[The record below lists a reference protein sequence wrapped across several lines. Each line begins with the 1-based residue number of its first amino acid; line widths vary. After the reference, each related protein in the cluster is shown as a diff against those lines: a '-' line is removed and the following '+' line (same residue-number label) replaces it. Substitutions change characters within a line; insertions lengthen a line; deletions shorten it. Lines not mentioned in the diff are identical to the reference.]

1 MPQQPGRI
9 QYLDFLRGFAVVLMV
24 MGHSI
29 DSVLSLEA
37 RTTELFRL
45 YDAIRGFTAP
55 LFLFVSGYAFSIAT
69 EKSWPAFLSV
79 SAPVVKRFSK
89 ILLLLLVGYALHFPF
104 FSFDK
109 LLHATRS
116 EEYAQLFQVDVL
128 HCVALSLILLHLI
141 IFLTR
146 TPRTFA
152 LTTLGVAAAI
162 VLTTPVIWSID
173 LSPVLSPM
181 VSPYFNQKQLSI
193 FPLFPYAAFL
203 FAGTATGHFY
213 LEARQ
218 MSNERRFFRK
228 LVGFSLVAGL
238 SGLVF
243 DLLPYNI
250 YPPHDYWKASPNFF
264 LIRIGIILLITTGFY
279 AIRRIPP
286 LVARQLVVLGQA
298 SLFVYIIH
306 LVAVYGSAANNGLMQ
321 IVGQTLVYHDAFII
335 ASVLLLVMIGV
346 VHVWNYLR
354 THHYFPARFAQ
365 IALAGTLLFY
375 FFTKPY

>member
-1 MPQQPGRI
+1 MQLQPGRI
-9 QYLDFLRGFAVVLMV
+9 QYLDFMRGFAVVVMV

-79 SAPVVKRFSK
+79 GSPVLKRLSK
-89 ILLLLLVGYALHFPF
+89 ILLILTVGYALHFPF

-109 LLHATRS
+109 LLHDTRS
-116 EEYAQLFQVDVL
+116 EEYAQFFQVDVL
-128 HCVALSLILLHLI
+128 HCVAISLILLHLI

-146 TPRTFA
+146 TPRAFA
-152 LTTLGVAAAI
+152 LTTLGIAAAI
-162 VLTTPVIWSID
+162 ILATPIVWSINFAPVI
-173 LSPVLSPM
+173 SPV
-181 VSPYFNQKQLSI
+181 VSPYLNQKQLSI

-203 FAGTATGHFY
+203 FAGTVTGHFY
-213 LEARQ
+213 LEARRK
-218 MSNERRFFRK
+218 NAERLFFLR
-228 LVGFSLVAGL
+228 LVPFSVVAGIC
-238 SGLVF
+238 GLVF
-243 DLLPYNI
+243 DLLPLSV
-250 YPPHDYWKASPNFF
+250 YPVHDYWKTSPNFF
-264 LIRIGIILLITTGFY
+264 LIRIGIVLLITAGFY
-279 AIRRIPP
+279 AVRRIPP
-286 LVARQLVVLGQA
+286 LVARQLVTLGQA
-298 SLFVYIIH
+298 SLFVYAVH
-306 LVAVYGSAANNGLMQ
+306 LVAVYGSAANSGLMQ
-321 IVGQTLVYHDAFII
+321 IVGQTLAYRDAFIVALI
-335 ASVLLLVMIGV
+335 VLLVMIAV

>member
-1 MPQQPGRI
+1 MRQQPGRI
-9 QYLDFLRGFAVVLMV
+9 QYLDLMRGFAVVLMV

-69 EKSWPAFLSV
+69 EKSWQNFLSV
-79 SAPVVKRFSK
+79 SSPLVKRLGK
-89 ILLLLLVGYALHFPF
+89 IVLLLLVGYVLHFPF

-109 LLHATRS
+109 LLYDTRS
-116 EEYAQLFQVDVL
+116 EEYTQFFQVDVL
-128 HCVALSLILLHLI
+128 HCVAISLILLHLI

-146 TPRTFA
+146 TPRAFA
-152 LTTLGVAAAI
+152 LTTLGIAAAI
-162 VLTTPVIWSID
+162 ILSTPIVWSINFAPII
-173 LSPVLSPM
+173 SPV
-181 VSPYFNQKQLSI
+181 VSPFLNQKQLSI

-203 FAGTATGHFY
+203 LAGTATGHFY
-213 LEARQ
+213 LAARRT
-218 MSNERRFFRK
+218 NKEREFFRG
-228 LVGFSLVAGL
+228 LVRLSIVAGL
-238 SGLVF
+238 AGLVF
-243 DLLPYNI
+243 DLLPLSI

-279 AIRRIPP
+279 AVQRIPP
-286 LVARQLVVLGQA
+286 LVVRQLAVLGQA
-298 SLFVYIIH
+298 SLFVYIVH

-321 IVGQTLVYHDAFII
+321 VVGQTLVYHEAFVV
-335 ASVLLLVMIGV
+335 ASVVLLAMIALV
-346 VHVWNYLR
+346 HLWNYLR

-365 IALAGTLLFY
+365 LALAGTLLFY